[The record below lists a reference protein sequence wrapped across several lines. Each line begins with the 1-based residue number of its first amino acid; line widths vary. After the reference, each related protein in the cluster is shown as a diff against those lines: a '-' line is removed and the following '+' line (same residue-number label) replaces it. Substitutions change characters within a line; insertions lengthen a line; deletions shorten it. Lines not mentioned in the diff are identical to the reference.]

1 MSDFIIREAVR
12 EDAPQILE
20 FIKDLAAYE
29 KMSDDVVATV
39 EDIEHTVFA
48 EQPKAHC
55 LIAEY
60 DGQSAGF
67 ALYFYSYS
75 TFLGKHG
82 IYLEDLFVKPDF
94 RGKRIG
100 LGLLKYLSKVAV
112 DNDCKRLDWS
122 VLDWNEPAIN
132 FYDSI
137 GAKPQKEWLG
147 YRLTGESLSSFAE
160 S

>member
-1 MSDFIIREAVR
+1 MSQLVIREAAR

-20 FIKDLAAYE
+20 FIKDLADYE
-29 KMSDDVVATV
+29 KMSDEVVATV
-39 EDIEHTVFA
+39 EDIEQTVFA
-48 EQPKAHC
+48 EQPKAYC
-55 LIAEY
+55 LIAEWE
-60 DGQSAGF
+60 GQSAGF

-82 IYLEDLFVKPDF
+82 IYLEDLFVKPEF

-100 LGLLKYLSKVAV
+100 MTLLKRLSKIAV
-112 DNDCKRLDWS
+112 DNDCKRMDWS
-122 VLDWNEPAIN
+122 VLDWNKPAIE

-147 YRLTGESLSSFAE
+147 YRLTGEALSKFAE
-160 S
+160 

>member
-1 MSDFIIREAVR
+1 MSKLVIREAVR

-20 FIKDLAAYE
+20 FIKDLADYE
-29 KMSDDVVATV
+29 KMSDEVVATV
-39 EDIEHTVFA
+39 SDIEQTVFA

-55 LIAEY
+55 LIAEWE
-60 DGQSAGF
+60 GQSAGF

-82 IYLEDLFVKPDF
+82 IYLEDLFVKPEF

-100 LGLLKYLSKVAV
+100 LTLLKHLSKIAV
-112 DNDCKRLDWS
+112 DNDCKRVDWS
-122 VLDWNEPAIN
+122 VLDWNQPAIE

-147 YRLTGESLSSFAE
+147 YRLTGKALDEFAE
-160 S
+160 

>member
-1 MSDFIIREAVR
+1 MSKLVIREAVR

-20 FIKDLAAYE
+20 FIQELADYE
-29 KMSDDVVATV
+29 KMSDEVVATV
-39 EDIEHTVFA
+39 SDIEQTVFD

-55 LIAEY
+55 LIAEWE
-60 DGQSAGF
+60 GQSAGF

-82 IYLEDLFVKPDF
+82 IYLEDLFVKPEF

-100 LGLLKYLSKVAV
+100 LTLLKRLSKIAV

-122 VLDWNEPAIN
+122 VLDWNQPAID

-137 GAKPQKEWLG
+137 GAKAQKEWLG
-147 YRLTGESLSSFAE
+147 YRLTGKALDEFAE
-160 S
+160 

>member
-1 MSDFIIREAVR
+1 MSNFVIREAVR
-12 EDAPQILE
+12 ADAPLILE
-20 FIKDLAAYE
+20 FIKDLADYE

-39 EDIEHTVFA
+39 QDIESTVFA
-48 EQPKAHC
+48 DQPKAYC
-55 LIAEY
+55 LMAES
-60 DGQSAGF
+60 DGQAAGF

-82 IYLEDLFVKPDF
+82 IYLEDLFVKPEF
-94 RGKRIG
+94 RGKKIG
-100 LGLLKYLSKVAV
+100 MGLLKRLAAIAV
-112 DNDCKRLDWS
+112 ENDCKRLDWS

-147 YRLTGESLSSFAE
+147 YRLTGDALDEFAQ
-160 S
+160 